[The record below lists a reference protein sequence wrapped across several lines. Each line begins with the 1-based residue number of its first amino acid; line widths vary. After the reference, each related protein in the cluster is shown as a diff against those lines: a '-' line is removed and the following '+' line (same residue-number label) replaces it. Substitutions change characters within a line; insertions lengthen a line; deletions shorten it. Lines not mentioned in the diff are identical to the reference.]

1 MGGFGSRGGMCL
13 KAPLKSRSNGVAAC
27 VESAEALKT
36 SNKDKLVEGATNKLK
51 NTSRKRC

>member
-1 MGGFGSRGGMCL
+1 MGGFGSRGGICL